1 MSTAVATTL
10 VNWHEL
16 GKIALAALVGGFG
29 VVVVFGFLLLGISRG
44 QSATRR
50 TARYGLYALTAL
62 CGVFVIAVA
71 AVGVYAMTQ
80 KPSTARAK
88 PRAAAH
94 RIAPSNT
101 TPGQADRRA

>member
-10 VNWHEL
+10 VNWSEL
-16 GKIALAALVGGFG
+16 WKIVVAALVGGFG
-29 VVVVFGFLLLGISRG
+29 VVVVFAFLLLGISRG

-50 TARYGLYALTAL
+50 SARYGLYALTAL
-62 CGVFVIAVA
+62 CGGFVIAVA

-80 KPSTARAK
+80 KPSPPRAK

-94 RIAPSNT
+94 RTAPSNPI
-101 TPGQADRRA
+101 PGRAERRA